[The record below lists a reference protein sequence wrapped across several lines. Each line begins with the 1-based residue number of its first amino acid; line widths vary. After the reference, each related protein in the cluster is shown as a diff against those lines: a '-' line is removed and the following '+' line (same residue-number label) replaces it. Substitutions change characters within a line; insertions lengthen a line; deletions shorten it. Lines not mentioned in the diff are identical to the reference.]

1 VEKQKRGETE
11 AHQTKWK
18 SKERKSDEGKNRKK
32 IKKESKRRGIVIFK
46 IDTRQ
51 WRVERAASR
60 GMVSRGMIV

>member
-32 IKKESKRRGIVIFK
+32 MKKESKRRGIVIFK

-51 WRVERAASR
+51 RRVEQAASR
-60 GMVSRGMIV
+60 GWFREG